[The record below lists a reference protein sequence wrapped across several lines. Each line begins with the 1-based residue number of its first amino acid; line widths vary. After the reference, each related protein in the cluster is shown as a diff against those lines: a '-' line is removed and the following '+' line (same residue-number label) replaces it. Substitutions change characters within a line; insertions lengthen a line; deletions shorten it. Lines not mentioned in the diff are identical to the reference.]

1 MQVLHSACQA
11 RAAFAACGMDAL
23 RCHLLIGPPSSGK
36 STTAA
41 LLAPLLEGMQGQP
54 VRVLA
59 TDAIRAELFGDP
71 TQQGPPDLVQQHL
84 RERITGAVAS
94 GLPVIVDATHA
105 RRPWRLEI
113 LQQLPLPRPV
123 QWIGWWHFTPLTTC
137 LRWNQ
142 RRPQAVP
149 TPVIRR
155 MHAALCDEAFRP
167 CRAEG
172 FAAVVA
178 VEPTHHRDLAPVLR
192 QELQRLNRRISAAR
206 NRHRGLGLHGHSRLL
221 DQERL
226 LYLLRL
232 LAEYPDLARGDAG
245 SHDQLEAIISPLPTG
260 ELAEQAAAFL
270 RRLHGRCYGDGE
282 AVRRDLHWL
291 QQQGFFSALPCGSAI
306 QPLPAPPADTVAAGG
321 VDGGYPPM
329 GDAAVFCRVM
339 ALLRHVLQHPFDR
352 DRTIT
357 ACNLHQHLLE
367 QLQRVPGAYL
377 GGEQATLR
385 KDIEKTLTPYG
396 FRLQGSSP
404 RQGYCLGTALLSAP
418 RLVEVHG
425 VVRIAAQR
433 LGDPTVQDLLVELE
447 ERLRWG
453 GISVA
458 PAFDLRRYL
467 DGSRLERLSP
477 LAGSLAEP
485 QEAERL
491 ETAILQHR
499 RVQVAWMSGDGP
511 MARQGS
517 AELWRGWPLQLVF
530 SGGFW
535 FLAWEDDCIGR
546 SHGLLRCER
555 LDQLRLVRVE
565 PRSRRHED
573 DHASALARLQ
583 RLVLCSGGVD
593 IGDQFHE
600 QDLICRC
607 RSLQDSGLL
616 QTVRLSCRPEAFAVI
631 CESLPRLAPEQ
642 IRVSRLP
649 PSNRRRLLQPGHP
662 CLSANPHGGSYPYP
676 VELDLPRWIVRE
688 GREIRQWL
696 YSFGSGVRVDAPEA
710 LSQEQ
715 QGQALAV
722 VAAFSQRPPD
732 AERR

>member
-1 MQVLHSACQA
+1 
-11 RAAFAACGMDAL
+11 MDAL

-41 LLAPLLEGMQGQP
+41 LLSPLLHGPEGQP
-54 VRVLA
+54 ALVLA

-94 GLPVIVDATHA
+94 GMPVIVDATHA

-113 LQQLPLPRPV
+113 VQQLQLPRRV

-137 LRWNQ
+137 MRWNQ
-142 RRPQAVP
+142 RRQQAVP

-192 QELQRLNRRISAAR
+192 QDLQRLNRRISAAR
-206 NRHRGLGLHGHSRLL
+206 NRHRAMGLHGHSRLL

-232 LAEYPDLARGDAG
+232 LAEHPNLAWGDAG
-245 SHDQLEAIISPLPTG
+245 SRDQLEAIMSPLPRG
-260 ELAEQAAAFL
+260 ELAERAAALL

-282 AVRRDLHWL
+282 AVRRDLDWL
-291 QQQGFFSALPCGSAI
+291 NQQGFFSALPSSSAI
-306 QPLPAPPADTVAAGG
+306 KPLPAPAVGTPGPGG
-321 VDGGYPPM
+321 VDGGYPAM

-352 DRTIT
+352 DRSVP
-357 ACNLHQHLLE
+357 ARNLHQHLLD
-367 QLQRVPGAYL
+367 QLQQVPGAYL
-377 GGEQATLR
+377 SGEQATLR

-396 FRLQGSSP
+396 FRLHGSSP

-453 GISVA
+453 GICVS
-458 PAFDLRRYL
+458 PALDLRRHL
-467 DGSRLERLSP
+467 DGSRLVSNSP
-477 LAGSLAEP
+477 VAGSLADP
-485 QEAERL
+485 QEAERM
-491 ETAILQHR
+491 ERAILEHR
-499 RVQVAWMSGDGP
+499 RVQLAWVEVDGP
-511 MARQGS
+511 VARQAS
-517 AELWRGWPLQLVF
+517 RELRRGWPLQLVF

-535 FLAWEDDCIGR
+535 FLAWEADCIGR

-555 LDQLRLVRVE
+555 LDQLRLLQVE
-565 PRSRRHED
+565 PRSRRHDD
-573 DHASALARLQ
+573 DHGVALARLQ
-583 RLVLCSGGVD
+583 RLLLCSGGVE
-593 IGDQFHE
+593 IGNQFDE

-607 RSLQDSGLL
+607 RSLQDLGVL
-616 QTVRLSCRPEAFAVI
+616 QTVRFSCKADTFGAI
-631 CESLPRLAPEQ
+631 CQSLPRLAPAQ
-642 IRVSRLP
+642 IRLSHPLPQDRWRLP
-649 PSNRRRLLQPGHP
+649 PRGRHR
-662 CLSANPHGGSYPYP
+662 LSAHADGGSHSYP
-676 VELDLPRWIVRE
+676 VELDLPPWIVRE

-710 LSQEQ
+710 LAQEQ
-715 QGQALAV
+715 RGQALAV
-722 VAAFSQRPPD
+722 VAAHSQRLPV
-732 AERR
+732 AETS